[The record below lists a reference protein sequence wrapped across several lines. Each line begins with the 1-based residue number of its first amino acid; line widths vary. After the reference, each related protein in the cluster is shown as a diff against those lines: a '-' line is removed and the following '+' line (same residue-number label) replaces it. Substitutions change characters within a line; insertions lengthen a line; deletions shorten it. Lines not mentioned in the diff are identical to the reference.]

1 MNQKQENQRESVNA
15 LNEIN
20 FKLGDLSSALGTIA
34 DLCEFYGEYNN
45 LDDQSRRADAFH
57 RLRRMAEKAQ
67 EDALTLADA
76 TYSLFPGTENAL

>member
-1 MNQKQENQRESVNA
+1 MSQKQENQRESVKA

-20 FKLGDLSSALGTIA
+20 FKLNDFSSTFGTIA
-34 DLCEFYGEYNN
+34 DLCVFYGEYDN

-76 TYSLFPGTENAL
+76 TYALFPGTENAL